1 MNKKLGFTLIEVL
14 TVVMILAILTAIAL
28 PQYSK
33 SVQRATAANALI
45 NVKTIFD
52 SAKRFK
58 STNSRWPTA
67 FNQLDVEL
75 ADINVN
81 DDNVGVMG
89 EFSYSLSS
97 DNDGTVSACRTADGA
112 ISDNTFCITARYHS
126 PDGRRDVYTC
136 TYASERF
143 LYLCE
148 SLGTCTGTTCEIR

>member
-14 TVVMILAILTAIAL
+14 SVVMILAILTAIAL

-58 STNSRWPTA
+58 STSSHWPTA

-97 DNDGTVSACRTADGA
+97 NDGGTVSACRTADGA
-112 ISDNTFCITARYHS
+112 ISDNTFCITAHYLLG
-126 PDGRRDVYTC
+126 GRRDVYTC